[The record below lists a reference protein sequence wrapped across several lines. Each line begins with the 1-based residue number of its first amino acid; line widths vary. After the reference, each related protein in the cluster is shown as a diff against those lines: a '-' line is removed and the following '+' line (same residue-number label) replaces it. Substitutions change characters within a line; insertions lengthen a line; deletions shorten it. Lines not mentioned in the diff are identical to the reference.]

1 MRYNLAIF
9 IIFLS
14 GVWSKQLH
22 VICTLLAALG
32 GVSFPFKSKTIWWIH
47 NNSCLPAFFR
57 RRKHFTS
64 AAKKTLKQKQTM
76 LFPQK
81 PGKFPKRCTFA
92 FDFVLQAN
100 RKNKFILH
108 SNHVLKTSQ
117 CFFFFIVAVLYQQFC
132 LYRYWNK
139 WLNDNERNSR

>member
-81 PGKFPKRCTFA
+81 PGKFPNRCTFA

-100 RKNKFILH
+100 RKKQVYFTFQPCSKNQ
-108 SNHVLKTSQ
+108 SM
-117 CFFFFIVAVLYQQFC
+117 FFFFHSCGIISTVLLIQV
-132 LYRYWNK
+132 LK
-139 WLNDNERNSR
+139 